1 MRCLCGRL
9 LVFLACALVAIQAW
23 SDVVVTDFQ
32 QREVRLSLPAKRIVA
47 LAPHIVENV
56 FSAGAGDKLVG
67 VVTYSNYP
75 EAASKIPVVGTHQS
89 WSLETIA
96 ALQPDLILLWG
107 SGSGLNRMNTLA
119 RLGVPVYVSEPRKI
133 EDVARTVKDIGLL
146 AGTQELSEAEA
157 ERITSAFDSLA
168 EKYRTRQS
176 ISVFYQVWNKPLQT
190 VNGEHM
196 ISHVLEL
203 CGARN
208 AFADAVSLA
217 PKINVESVLHRDP
230 DAIVASGMDEA
241 RPEWLDQWLAYP
253 SLSAVQNKALFFVHP
268 DHVQRPT
275 ARLVLGATTI
285 CRQLDTLRE

>member
-1 MRCLCGRL
+1 MRGLCGRV
-9 LVFLACALVAIQAW
+9 LVLLACTLGAIQAR

-32 QREVRLSLPAKRIVA
+32 QREVRLGVPAKRIVA

-67 VVTYSNYP
+67 AVTYSNYP

-96 ALQPDLILLWG
+96 ALQPDLILMWG

-133 EDVARTVKDIGLL
+133 EDVARTIRDIGVL
-146 AGTQELSEAEA
+146 AGTREFSEAEA
-157 ERITSAFDSLA
+157 ERLTSAFSSLA
-168 EKYRTRQS
+168 ETYRSRQS
-176 ISVFYQVWNKPLQT
+176 ISVFYQVWNNPLQT

-203 CGARN
+203 CGASN

-253 SLSAVQNKALFFVHP
+253 SLSAVQNEALFFVHP

-285 CRQLDTLRE
+285 CRQLDTLRK